1 MNDIYQR
8 VTCGVK
14 GSCNRQGPDG
24 TCSKCGKHSSGG
36 TWWIRFRFGGRLIHE
51 STKTASK
58 TLARDAARQRR
69 RELETKWNRVE
80 KRKLPPTLTEASA
93 RWLEKRSALSPG
105 TQETYAAALKNVKKA
120 LGAMVV
126 CEISARH
133 IESYQRK
140 REEHGAAGATINKE
154 IACLSSILAEYG
166 LWDAL
171 RRDVKRAA
179 ENESAGRA
187 LSAEE
192 EKWLLAC
199 ASNVGQHQGAWT
211 SLYTVTVLALNT
223 GLRHTEIRR
232 LKWKNL
238 DLANRLLRVGE
249 SKTDAGRGRP
259 IPLTQPAWAVL
270 EMWSSRFTGRTA
282 EHYVFP
288 ACENGRVSPE
298 RPIATWRTAWRRVTR
313 LVACPACG
321 RTQSPASIC
330 EGDECKADMRDVK
343 STIAGLRFH
352 DLRHTAATKLL
363 ENGAPFAVVAQ
374 ILGWSASTAVRMAKR
389 YGHIRP
395 EVQRRALDGI
405 TTAEIAVPVHQ
416 IVNQPENALLSQ
428 RRN

>member
-1 MNDIYQR
+1 
-8 VTCGVK
+8 
-14 GSCNRQGPDG
+14 
-24 TCSKCGKHSSGG
+24 SGG
-36 TWWIRFRFGGRLIHE
+36 VWWIRFRFGGRLIHE

-93 RWLEKRSALSPG
+93 RWLEKRSALSAG

-120 LGAMVV
+120 LGAIVI

-133 IESYQRK
+133 IESYQGK
-140 REEHGAAGATINKE
+140 RIEQGAAGATINKE

-171 RRDVKRAA
+171 RRDVKRAP

-187 LSAEE
+187 LSADE
-192 EKWLLAC
+192 EKWLLAG
-199 ASNVGQHQGAWT
+199 ASNIGRHQGT
-211 SLYTVTVLALNT
+211 RTPLYTVTVVALNT

-238 DLANRLLRVGE
+238 DLPNRLLRVGE

-270 EMWSSRFTGRTA
+270 EMWSSRFPARTA

-288 ACENGRVSPE
+288 ACENGRINPE
-298 RPIATWRTAWRRVTR
+298 RPIANW
-313 LVACPACG
+313 
-321 RTQSPASIC
+321 
-330 EGDECKADMRDVK
+330 
-343 STIAGLRFH
+343 
-352 DLRHTAATKLL
+352 
-363 ENGAPFAVVAQ
+363 
-374 ILGWSASTAVRMAKR
+374 
-389 YGHIRP
+389 
-395 EVQRRALDGI
+395 
-405 TTAEIAVPVHQ
+405 
-416 IVNQPENALLSQ
+416 
-428 RRN
+428 

>member
-8 VTCGVK
+8 VTCGAK
-14 GSCNRQGPDG
+14 GSCNRQGADG

-36 TWWIRFRFGGRLIHE
+36 VWWIRFRFGGRLIHE

-93 RWLEKRSALSPG
+93 RWLEKRSALSAG

-120 LGAMVV
+120 LGAIVI

-133 IESYQRK
+133 IESYQGK
-140 REEHGAAGATINKE
+140 RIEQGAAGATINKE

-171 RRDVKRAA
+171 RRDVKRAP

-187 LSAEE
+187 LSADE

-199 ASNVGQHQGAWT
+199 ASNIGRHQGTWT
-211 SLYTVTVLALNT
+211 PLYTVTVVALNT

-238 DLANRLLRVGE
+238 DLPNRLLRVGE

-270 EMWSSRFTGRTA
+270 EMWSSRFPARTA

-288 ACENGRVSPE
+288 ACENGRINPE
-298 RPIATWRTAWRRVTR
+298 RPIANWRTAWRRVTA
-313 LVACPACG
+313 LIECLACG
-321 RTQSPASIC
+321 QTQNPGVVCVNA
-330 EGDECKADMRDVK
+330 ECKADLREVE
-343 STIAGLRFH
+343 SPLAALRFH
-352 DLRHTAATKLL
+352 DLRHTATTKLL
-363 ENGAPFAVVAQ
+363 ENGVPFAVVAQ
-374 ILGWSASTAVRMAKR
+374 IMGWAASTAMRMLKR

-405 TTAEIAVPVHQ
+405 TTAEIAAPVHQ
-416 IVNQPENALLSQ
+416 NVNQPKNAVLSES
-428 RRN
+428 RN